1 MRCQFNDQ
9 SATKAVVCFG
19 EFSPLGDKQKSP
31 VYCWTHAKDFC
42 EKYAPK
48 SPDFVETNSEIAI
61 FRQ

>member
-1 MRCQFNDQ
+1 MNKPLPKQLCVLANFRHL
-9 SATKAVVCFG
+9 ATK
-19 EFSPLGDKQKSP
+19 QKNP

-48 SPDFVETNSEIAI
+48 SPDFEETNSEVAI